1 MAWYVVAKLILHLIA
16 YILVVV
22 ALYDA
27 AKHKDMC
34 FTVVYSTMLLALA
47 LLVKRC

>member
-27 AKHKDMC
+27 AKHNDVC
-34 FTVVYSTMLLALA
+34 YTIVYSALLLALA
-47 LLVKRC
+47 LIVK